1 MRCSWPDKQCCAH
14 TGISGGIQEAL
25 SPPGNPQENPGRNEL
40 SALCS
45 GAPRAEH
52 LAKAQLDTKPGQQGS
67 DVLDPAAQKL
77 PGSCRAQAGT
87 EQTAPLPKVLPDS
100 GSNSLLQGGE
110 VPTWLCLIQRGRF
123 SDLAEKILNPHVS
136 PSQTLP

>member
-1 MRCSWPDKQCCAH
+1 MSDAAH
-14 TGISGGIQEAL
+14 TGISGGIEEAL
-25 SPPGNPQENPGRNEL
+25 GPPGNPQENPGRNEL

-52 LAKAQLDTKPGQQGS
+52 LAKAQLDTKPGQQGR
-67 DVLDPAAQKL
+67 DVLDAAAPRL
-77 PGSCRAQAGT
+77 PGSCRVQAGT
-87 EQTAPLPKVLPDS
+87 EQADPLQKVLPDS

-110 VPTWLCLIQRGRF
+110 VPTCLCLIQRGCF